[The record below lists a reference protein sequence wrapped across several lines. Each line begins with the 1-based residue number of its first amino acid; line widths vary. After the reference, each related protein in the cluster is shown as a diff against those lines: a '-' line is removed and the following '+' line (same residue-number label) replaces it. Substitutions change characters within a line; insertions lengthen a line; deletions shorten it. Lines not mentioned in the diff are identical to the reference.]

1 MLVFLLTQ
9 RPSTIPVWLRLLIA
23 SEQSQTIGICNSV
36 LMLAAPPLSPVAAI
50 RLLIGFHSRQTHVRM
65 EGKRLFFCCSRM
77 LCVCVCVVCV
87 ETSPPATYATRLKL
101 SRKWIDSTH
110 AKHTQKSKRETTKKC
125 VKSFYILSIEGL
137 ATEQNPIR
145 ESLPL
150 HSCTH
155 KMHMQ
160 STLNQSNLRNF
171 SNGVFCVCG
180 SNQLYRLDRSV
191 CRIPYNTRCRSP
203 AAWHTVNRR
212 FSC

>member
-23 SEQSQTIGICNSV
+23 SEQSHHWNLQFSVDVGGAAIVTRCN
-36 LMLAAPPLSPVAAI
+36 LAI

-77 LCVCVCVVCV
+77 LCVCVVCV

>member
-23 SEQSQTIGICNSV
+23 SEQSHHWNLQFSV
-36 LMLAAPPLSPVAAI
+36 DVGGAAI
-50 RLLIGFHSRQTHVRM
+50 VTRCSNSASNRISFTTNACSDGRKTFV
-65 EGKRLFFCCSRM
+65 FFCSWM
-77 LCVCVCVVCV
+77 LCVCVVCV